1 MFFTTPP
8 SHLHLPLLPF
18 LRPGS
23 PSVSPILRPP
33 SIKPLLSQ
41 HLGLRN
47 AFSLPSSTHTLLC
60 THPHPEH
67 LLISEKRR
75 VHLREPMRVHLR
87 SLSLTNPKGA
97 SRRFGSNNEIRPER
111 QSTRL
116 ITLPPPPSP
125 APSPIL
131 QLVTNLSFNEKS
143 NQSGGGGRNDETLA
157 QSSREIVPKLI

>member
-23 PSVSPILRPP
+23 PIRRPP

-47 AFSLPSSTHTLLC
+47 AFSLPPLRTHTPLHPR

-75 VHLREPMRVHLR
+75 VHLREPRRVHLR
-87 SLSLTNPKGA
+87 SLSMTNPKGA

-111 QSTRL
+111 QSTWL
-116 ITLPPPPSP
+116 ITLPPPHPP
-125 APSPIL
+125 LPPQFYNLL
-131 QLVTNLSFNEKS
+131 QTSLSMRKAIS
-143 NQSGGGGRNDETLA
+143 RGGERNDETLA